1 MLKAKRKKSEN
12 GDIMAIIRMKELRQL
27 GNDDI
32 REKLRQLRT
41 ELSSEKGAIAAST
54 KPENPGKIKE
64 IKRTIARINT
74 VLHERGE
81 D

>member
-1 MLKAKRKKSEN
+1 
-12 GDIMAIIRMKELRQL
+12 MAIFRMKELKTMSK
-27 GNDDI
+27 DEI
-32 REKLRQLRT
+32 REKLQQLKT
-41 ELSSEKGAIAAST
+41 ELSAEKGAVAAST

>member
-1 MLKAKRKKSEN
+1 
-12 GDIMAIIRMKELRQL
+12 MAIIRLKELRQL
-27 GNDDI
+27 GNAEI
-32 REKLRQLRT
+32 KEKRQQLKT

-64 IKRTIARINT
+64 IKKTIARINT
-74 VLHERGE
+74 ILHERGE